1 MPKTK
6 KPRKAYRPR
15 AVIANPVGYVLE
27 GMTRISRAEV
37 VRMLTANHA
46 AMMNLTKGEG
56 TVDDWRVVTGALN
69 MAAVLDEQVY
79 DCAYQDELS
88 EALKAHGRC
97 GVRRWNGGN
106 FGYTGPDLQ
115 IVNFALSVHDEQM
128 TKATVGEIERALAE
142 TERRSRNPKEHIS
155 VRQMAQQQ
163 KEQTIG

>member
-15 AVIANPVGYVLE
+15 GVIKDPVGYVLE
-27 GMTRISRAEV
+27 GMSRVSKDKVLHTLTVHHDAM
-37 VRMLTANHA
+37 VR
-46 AMMNLTKGEG
+46 LTKGQG
-56 TVDDWRVVTGALN
+56 TVDDWRVVTGSLN

-97 GVRRWNGGN
+97 GVRHWNGGN

-115 IVNFALSVHDEQM
+115 LVNFALSVHDEQM
-128 TKATVGEIERALAE
+128 AKATVGEIERALAE
-142 TERRSRNPKEHIS
+142 SERRSRNPKEHIS
-155 VRQMAQQQ
+155 VRKMAQQQ
-163 KEQTIG
+163 KEQAIG

>member
-6 KPRKAYRPR
+6 KPRKPYRPR
-15 AVIANPVGYVLE
+15 GVIKDPVGYVLG
-27 GMTRISRAEV
+27 GMSRVDRAHV
-37 VRMLTANHA
+37 VRALAINHDAMIRLTHG
-46 AMMNLTKGEG
+46 KG
-56 TVDDWRVVTGALN
+56 TVEDWKVVTGALN

-79 DCAYQDELS
+79 DCTYQDELS
-88 EALKAHGRC
+88 EALLAHGRC

-115 IVNFALSVHDEQM
+115 LVNFALSVHDEQM

-142 TERRSRNPKEHIS
+142 SERRNPKEHIS

>member
-15 AVIANPVGYVLE
+15 PVIANPVGYVIE
-27 GMTRISRAEV
+27 GMTRISTEEV
-37 VRMLTANHA
+37 IRMLATNHD
-46 AMMNLTKGEG
+46 AMVRLTKGQG
-56 TVDDWRVVTGALN
+56 SVDDWRVVTGALN

-88 EALKAHGRC
+88 EALRAHGRC

-115 IVNFALSVHDEQM
+115 RVNFALSVHDEQM
-128 TKATVGEIERALAE
+128 AKATVGEIERALAE
-142 TERRSRNPKEHIS
+142 SERRSRNPKEHIS

-163 KEQTIG
+163 KEQAIG